1 MKTNIIK
8 TYTLITIAVFI
19 LNSSFALGSR
29 KDSSH
34 VYKVNYWVTGIID
47 IGGTAANLASIN
59 RIYNKAAMTNADF
72 LTLNKNAFSKFDQR
86 AFKQDPSKRGMYQTI
101 SDFTL
106 GGTILLPLVL
116 GFDQTISKDW
126 KDLLLM
132 YYEMHMVAF
141 GFYNYSP
148 MGPTFVNK
156 YRPQVYYDYFTM
168 DQRRTGKNNS
178 AFYSGHIASDVAST
192 FFMVKVYSHYHP
204 QIGWKKYLLYG
215 AAAVPPLILCDLRV
229 KSLSHFPSDNM
240 VGMGVG
246 MVIGIVVPELHKMKN
261 RSVSLGMF
269 SDDKAAGVSLTWKP
283 DVVNKKKLDS
293 GL

>member
-1 MKTNIIK
+1 MKTNIFK
-8 TYTLITIAVFI
+8 NTALITIAVFI
-19 LNSSFALGSR
+19 INNSFALGSH

-34 VYKVNYWVTGIID
+34 VYRINYWVTGIID

-59 RIYNKAAMTNADF
+59 RIYDKAPMTNADF
-72 LTLNKNAFSKFDQR
+72 LTLNQNAFSKFDQR
-86 AFKQDPSKRGMYQTI
+86 AFKQNPAKSGMYQTA

-106 GGTILLPLVL
+106 GGIILLPLAL
-116 GFDQTISKDW
+116 GFDKTISKDW

-148 MGPTFVNK
+148 MGPTFVNQ
-156 YRPQVYYDYFTM
+156 YRPQVYYNYFTM

-178 AFYSGHIASDVAST
+178 AFYSGHVASAVAST
-192 FFMVKVYSHYHP
+192 FMMVKVYSDYHP
-204 QIGWKKYLLYG
+204 AIGWKKYLLYG
-215 AAAVPPLILCDLRV
+215 AATIPPLILSDLRV
-229 KSLSHFPSDNM
+229 MALSHFPSDNM

-269 SDDKAAGVSLTWKP
+269 SDDKAAGLSLIWNP
-283 DVVNKKKLDS
+283 DIKNKKKA